1 MTLDARRFLLH
12 QPRALENAVSRE
24 FNEIF
29 TVALSGAAPFNR
41 TFTPS
46 V

>member
-1 MTLDARRFLLH
+1 MTLDARLV
-12 QPRALENAVSRE
+12 LENVMSRE

-29 TVALSGAAPFNR
+29 TAALSGAAPFNR

-46 V
+46 VRPSS